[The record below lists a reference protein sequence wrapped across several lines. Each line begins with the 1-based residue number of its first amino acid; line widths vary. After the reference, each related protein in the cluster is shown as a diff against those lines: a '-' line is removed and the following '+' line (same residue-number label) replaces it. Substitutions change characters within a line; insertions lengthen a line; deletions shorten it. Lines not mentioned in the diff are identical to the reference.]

1 FLSLYW
7 GSELAKRKDESI
19 DAAIGARIRSLRLH
33 QGLTQETLAGKLGI
47 TFQQIQKYEQ
57 GKNQVNPT
65 RLLKFAN
72 IFGVSAGF
80 LLGERQLKSQGAQLP
95 AILTADVDKDAV
107 RMFEAFQQIT
117 DRRLRRQLSV
127 LAERIARAGEN
138 A

>member
-1 FLSLYW
+1 M
-7 GSELAKRKDESI
+7 AKRKDDSI

-65 RLLKFAN
+65 RLLKFAD

-80 LLGERQLKSQGAQLP
+80 LLGERQLKTQGAQSP
-95 AILTADVDKDAV
+95 AILAADVDNDAV

-117 DRRLRRQLSV
+117 NTKLRRQLSL
-127 LAERIARAGEN
+127 LAQRIARSG
-138 A
+138 

>member
-1 FLSLYW
+1 M
-7 GSELAKRKDESI
+7 AKRKDDSI

-47 TFQQIQKYEQ
+47 MFQQIQKYEQ

-65 RLLKFAN
+65 RLLKFAD

-80 LLGERQLKSQGAQLP
+80 LLGERQLKTQGAQSP
-95 AILTADVDKDAV
+95 AILAADVDNDAV

-117 DRRLRRQLSV
+117 NTKLRRQLSL
-127 LAERIARAGEN
+127 LAQRIARSG
-138 A
+138 